1 MKRDHNTNV
10 ALQLIP
16 ASQARTIVGEPR
28 LWIHEALNG
37 EDVSAIARRLGCSPE
52 LVYGWGTGK
61 SLPNLG
67 HLARAPRRFSLRVLA
82 SLGDH
87 LLADQIAHQD
97 PREALRLLYLAFG
110 ALLADLSR
118 KPLSERTPE
127 EAREIADRAAEI
139 EQQAAILRR
148 LATEQARTV
157 EAPQEGR

>member
-1 MKRDHNTNV
+1 
-10 ALQLIP
+10 
-16 ASQARTIVGEPR
+16 VGEPH
-28 LWIHEALNG
+28 LWIHEALAG
-37 EDVSAIARRLGCSPE
+37 ENVPAIARRLGVSLD

-61 SLPNLG
+61 SLPNLS

-87 LLADQIAHQD
+87 LLADQVAHQD
-97 PREALRLLYLAFG
+97 LDEALRLLYLAFG

-118 KPLSERTPE
+118 KPLDERTPK

-139 EQQAAILRR
+139 EQQQAAILRR